1 MQAKTKNSPV
11 PRAVVEAFYRA
22 LANRHMKTIAG
33 YLDDAV
39 TWTISGPVDIL
50 PFCGRRVG
58 KAVVMKLLDR
68 DIPTFLTGRRFI
80 PNTMLVDGDSAA
92 VLGKLMATLRDG
104 GRVISYRIAHFIR
117 SGTTRWSNI
126 IRSSTASTQPN
137 RCSAIRLT
145 CMTTI
150 RSTGVVWSRSS
161 VGQTASDERD

>member
-1 MQAKTKNSPV
+1 MSEPV
-11 PRAVVEAFYRA
+11 ARGVVEDFYRA
-22 LANRHMKTIAG
+22 LANRHMKTLAG

-92 VLGKLMATLRDG
+92 VLGKLMATMRDG

-117 SGTTRWSNI
+117 FRNDKVVEYNSI
-126 IRSSTASTQPN
+126 IDSFDAAEQVLGHSFN
-137 RCSAIRLT
+137 
-145 CMTTI
+145 
-150 RSTGVVWSRSS
+150 VHDDYS
-161 VGQTASDERD
+161 VDRGGLVAV